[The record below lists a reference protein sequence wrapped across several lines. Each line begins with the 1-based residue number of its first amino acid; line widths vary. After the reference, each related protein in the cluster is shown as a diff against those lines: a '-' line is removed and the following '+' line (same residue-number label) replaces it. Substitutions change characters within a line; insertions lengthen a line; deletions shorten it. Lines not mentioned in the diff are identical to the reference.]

1 MQTKLFTQPKL
12 FNGKN
17 YSLGSNLE
25 QLFMSR
31 RPKYTEACLFFGL
44 VKENA
49 YDKIYSNLKAFII
62 NGGNIK
68 FYLSSEKKGA
78 TRKVVNSLLDLGCE
92 VYIFTG
98 NDKDFIT
105 DFQYKGAIFS
115 SSQKATVLLST
126 GNFSLS
132 GLYDGHNIVT
142 QFNFNLSTENEEF
155 SNTTTTL
162 FPEYTMKLFNRVTR
176 ENFEEVLKTPEK
188 ILPSIEEFT
197 RKDVENSAPINTST
211 DDLSIDIEIDDNVD
225 FLVAPEPTEKPKKE
239 KVVEPKVET
248 SKMPE
253 PIEAIEFGEPK
264 YYLGDNVAD
273 ALDIENMLYENSSNS
288 LKSVFTEDTKIVTVI
303 DDEPE
308 EEEYSDYDEV
318 DSKVIAKSANLP
330 KTSIFMLQLPKL
342 SRIGEIKIPTYVRD
356 LIPEFWG
363 WPSEYLVS
371 KDSAEKLRTCKFEII
386 DTKDPETTITDD
398 SAKLFQREGESNFI
412 ILSDK
417 LVAMD
422 LLEND
427 IVRFIKTQS
436 QDGTYY
442 TCEVVRTDAKE
453 YPIWEQFCTN
463 TLKGSKRKYGL
474 M

>member
-1 MQTKLFTQPKL
+1 METKLFTQPKL

-17 YSLGSNLE
+17 YSLGSHLE
-25 QLFMSR
+25 QLFMSK

-68 FYLSSEKKGA
+68 FYLSNEKKGT
-78 TRKVVNSLLDLGCE
+78 TRKVVDSLLELGCE
-92 VYIFTG
+92 VYIFCG

-142 QFNFNLSTENEEF
+142 QFNYNLSTENEEF
-155 SNTTTTL
+155 SNTMTTL
-162 FPEYTMKLFNRVTR
+162 FPECTMKLFNRVTR
-176 ENFEEVLKTPEK
+176 ENFEELLKAPEK
-188 ILPSIEEFT
+188 VLPSIEEFT
-197 RKDVENSAPINTST
+197 RKDVENSKPINTST

-225 FLVAPEPTEKPKKE
+225 FLVPPEPVEKPKKE
-239 KVVEPKVET
+239 RITEPKKE
-248 SKMPE
+248 SLKMPE

-288 LKSVFTEDTKIVTVI
+288 LKSVFTEDTKNVPVI

-308 EEEYSDYDEV
+308 EEEYSEYDEA
-318 DSKVIAKSANLP
+318 DSTIIAKSANLP

-342 SRIGEIKIPTYVRD
+342 SRAGEIKIPTYVRD

-363 WPSEYLVS
+363 WPTEYS
-371 KDSAEKLRTCKFEII
+371 TEKISGEKLKICKFEII
-386 DTKDPETTITDD
+386 DTKNPNTTITDD
-398 SAKLFQREGESNFI
+398 NAKLFQRDGESIFI
-412 ILSDK
+412 ILSEK
-417 LVAMD
+417 LQSME
-422 LLEND
+422 LSEND

-436 QDGTYY
+436 QDGNYY
-442 TCEVVRTDAKE
+442 TCEVVKTDAKE

>member
-1 MQTKLFTQPKL
+1 METKLFTQPKQ

-17 YSLGSNLE
+17 YSLGGHLE

-31 RPKYTEACLFFGL
+31 RPKYTDACLFFGL

-78 TRKVVNSLLDLGCE
+78 TKKVINSLLELGCE
-92 VYIFTG
+92 VYLFCG

-115 SSQKATVLLST
+115 SSQRATVLLST

-142 QFNFNLSTENEEF
+142 QFNFNLSEENEAY
-155 SNTTTTL
+155 SSTLTTL
-162 FPEYTMKLFNRVTR
+162 FPEYTMNLFKKVTR
-176 ENFEEVLKTPEK
+176 ENYEELLKIPEK
-188 ILPSIEEFT
+188 VLPSIEEFT
-197 RKDVENSAPINTST
+197 RKDVENTKPIHTST
-211 DDLSIDIEIDDNVD
+211 DDFGFDIEIDDNVD
-225 FLVAPEPTEKPKKE
+225 FLVAPTPVEKPKKE
-239 KVVEPKVET
+239 KVTEQKEPVIQKVA
-248 SKMPE
+248 E
-253 PIEAIEFGEPK
+253 PVKAIDLGEAK
-264 YYLGDNVAD
+264 YYLGENVAE

-288 LKSVFTEDTKIVTVI
+288 LNSLFNDTKKAEIQNDEVYEEEYNEYEDDDTKIV
-303 DDEPE
+303 
-308 EEEYSDYDEV
+308 
-318 DSKVIAKSANLP
+318 AKSANLP
-330 KTSIFMLQLPKL
+330 NTSIFMMQLPKL
-342 SRIGEIKIPTYVRD
+342 SITGEIKIPTYIRD

-363 WPSEYLVS
+363 WPKEYSENNSRNCTL
-371 KDSAEKLRTCKFEII
+371 EII
-386 DTKDPETTITDD
+386 DTKEPNVTITDN
-398 SAKLFQREGESNFI
+398 SAKLFQKESLFI
-412 ILSDK
+412 IQSEKLLS
-417 LVAMD
+417 ME

-427 IVRFIKTQS
+427 IIRFIKTES
-436 QDGTYY
+436 TSGTYY
-442 TCEVVRTDAKE
+442 TCEVVRKDAKE

-463 TLKGSKRKYGL
+463 TVRGSKRKYGL